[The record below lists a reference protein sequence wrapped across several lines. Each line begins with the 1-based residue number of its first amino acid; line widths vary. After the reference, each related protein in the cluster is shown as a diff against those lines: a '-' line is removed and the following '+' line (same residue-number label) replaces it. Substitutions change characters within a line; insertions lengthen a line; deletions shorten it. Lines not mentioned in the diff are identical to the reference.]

1 MYGEKKYVKKNSA
14 KNKYGENIRKKSTE
28 EKEKTKIQEKTT
40 GKIYGKK
47 VGRSRR
53 LKSNVLKY
61 QLFVFSSTMT
71 QFMFLAEYQF
81 IRHL

>member
-47 VGRSRR
+47 VGGNHVTSDDVTSGQAFTMVRSPTR
-53 LKSNVLKY
+53 SPTN
-61 QLFVFSSTMT
+61 
-71 QFMFLAEYQF
+71 AN
-81 IRHL
+81 